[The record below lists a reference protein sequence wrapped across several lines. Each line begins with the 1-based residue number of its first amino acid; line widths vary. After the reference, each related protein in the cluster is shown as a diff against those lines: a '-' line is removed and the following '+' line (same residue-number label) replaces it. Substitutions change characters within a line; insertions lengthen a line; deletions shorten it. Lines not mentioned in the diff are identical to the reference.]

1 MSIAPATPGRL
12 TATQRANDAKFYL
25 DIIKGL
31 ALARQKLKISQ
42 AELASRLGRPQS
54 YVGKTESGARRLDV
68 YEFAVY
74 CKVLEVDPV
83 LLLSRTLSKHKL

>member
-1 MSIAPATPGRL
+1 MSITPAATGRL

-74 CKVLEVDPV
+74 CKMLEVDPAT
-83 LLLSRTLSKHKL
+83 LLSRTLSKHKL